1 MPAAPKAS
9 DAPVAPVEKQLTKFL
24 VEAGVSSSM
33 IALTQQAL
41 EEEGVESVED
51 LKILVAECG
60 IPASIK
66 TIPKIKI
73 EKALQE
79 GSEEKI

>member
-1 MPAAPKAS
+1 
-9 DAPVAPVEKQLTKFL
+9 
-24 VEAGVSSSM
+24 M

-60 IPASIK
+60 IPVSIK
-66 TIPKIKI
+66 TVPKIKI